1 MVIGVK
7 IIGLTGQ
14 TGAGKSTVARALEKI
29 GYYHIDAD
37 LVAKEVINGDK
48 AVISALAREYGEDI
62 ALPDGG
68 VDRKLLAKRAFSS
81 KEKTERL
88 SEITHPA
95 VVRRI
100 KSIISQKEQEN
111 ALGVTVD
118 AIGLFES
125 GLSSLCDIN
134 VCVVAPEEIRL
145 ERIINR
151 DKISLEGARQRISAQ
166 KGEDFFLANADK
178 VIKNYPPYGL
188 SEQIKEIIN
197 DDC

>member
-48 AVISALAREYGEDI
+48 AVISALARENGEHI
-62 ALPDGG
+62 ALPDGS
-68 VDRKLLAKRAFSS
+68 VDSKLLAKRAFSA
-81 KEKTERL
+81 KENAQRL

-111 ALGVTVD
+111 A
-118 AIGLFES
+118 
-125 GLSSLCDIN
+125 
-134 VCVVAPEEIRL
+134 
-145 ERIINR
+145 
-151 DKISLEGARQRISAQ
+151 
-166 KGEDFFLANADK
+166 
-178 VIKNYPPYGL
+178 
-188 SEQIKEIIN
+188 
-197 DDC
+197 

>member
-62 ALPDGG
+62 ALPDGS

-81 KEKTERL
+81 KENTERL

-100 KSIISQKEQEN
+100 KSIISKKEQEN

-166 KGEDFFLANADK
+166 KCEDFFLANADK
-178 VIKNYPPYGL
+178 IIKNYPPYGL

-197 DDC
+197 DD